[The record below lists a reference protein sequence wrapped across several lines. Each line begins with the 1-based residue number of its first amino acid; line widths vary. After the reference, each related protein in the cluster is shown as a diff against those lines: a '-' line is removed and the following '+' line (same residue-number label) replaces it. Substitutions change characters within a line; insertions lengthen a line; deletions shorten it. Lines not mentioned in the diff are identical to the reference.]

1 MRRRLL
7 LLNVFVV
14 ATCALVYELVC
25 GTVASY
31 LLGGAVLQ
39 FSLVLGTYLF
49 AMGGGAWLSRRATGD
64 AATRF
69 VQAELALALLGGLSA
84 PGLMLLFG
92 ADAPLRP
99 ILHAVVA
106 AIGALVGVEL
116 PLLIALLSGG
126 DGDPEGPPKDAR
138 PDAFSRALALDYAGA
153 LGASLLFPLLLV
165 PRLGLVRTSV
175 LFGLV
180 NVLVA
185 LFATALLKPR
195 ARALHYGAGLAIT
208 ATLSVFFFRGE
219 GWVSR
224 VVD

>member
-49 AMGGGAWLSRRATGD
+49 AMGGGAWLSRRATRD

-116 PLLIALLSGG
+116 PLLIALLSRGE
-126 DGDPEGPPKDAR
+126 DAEAPPEGTR

-180 NVLVA
+180 NVIVA

-208 ATLSVFFFRGE
+208 ATLSLFFFRGE
-219 GWVSR
+219 GWVAR
-224 VVD
+224 VLD